1 MASRMTN
8 VITVRQPYASLIMA
22 GVKTWETRGNPP
34 NGDMRPEGVRGL
46 PGKRINAGDRILI
59 HAANRPITF
68 ADCER
73 FNTIDPLSDVQLGW
87 VDGDPALYFR
97 DDMVE
102 TSFEAGAWTSGNT
115 FEISMT
121 FGAILGSVRFEQVLP
136 IASNDPKM
144 PSEWDDDDVVFVD
157 EATLVALVGMTETDI
172 SDQLPFGFWVPGG
185 WAWQLSDPQ
194 PFAEPIPITL
204 ITDTEGPIIV
214 PIPVRAD
221 VEFHVW
227 RLKAMPV
234 TPVTP
239 VTPVE
244 NRESRE

>member
-1 MASRMTN
+1 MVSRMTN
-8 VITVRQPYASLIMA
+8 VITVDQPYASLIMA

-46 PGKRINAGDRILI
+46 PGRRINAGDRILI

-73 FNTIDPLSDVQLGW
+73 FNTIDPLSNVQLGW

-121 FGAILGSVRFEQVLP
+121 FGAILGSVRVADALP
-136 IASNDPKM
+136 IAGEDGPIETLQIVAS
-144 PSEWDDDDVVFVD
+144 DDSLTLWHPACGAPGD
-157 EATLVALVGMTETDI
+157 EADERDI
-172 SDQLPFGFWVPGG
+172 SDQLPFGNWTPGG
-185 WAWQLSDPQ
+185 WAWGLAD
-194 PFAEPIPITL
+194 PIPTTEQCPACKGNGWFRE
-204 ITDTEGPIIV
+204 TDGSPTRCYVCDNDWVCDPV
-214 PIPVRAD
+214 PVKGKQG
-221 VEFHVW
+221 VW
-227 RLKAMPV
+227 KWTA
-234 TPVTP
+234 
-239 VTPVE
+239 
-244 NRESRE
+244 

>member
-1 MASRMTN
+1 MTPEQTGAERYLASRMNNRDYREAYEAAVTGPMN
-8 VITVRQPYASLIMA
+8 VITLYQPHASLIMA

-73 FNTIDPLSDVQLGW
+73 FNTIDPLSNVQLGW

-121 FGAILGSVRFEQVLP
+121 FGAILGSVRFEAAIPVRTHVHNPHLP
-136 IASNDPKM
+136 KLDDWSAWICHETDIAKLTYEIDGFP
-144 PSEWDDDDVVFVD
+144 D
-157 EATLVALVGMTETDI
+157 LDI
-172 SDQLPFGFWVPGG
+172 SDQLPFGNWTPGG
-185 WAWQLSDPQ
+185 WAWELADPQ
-194 PFAEPIPITL
+194 PL
-204 ITDTEGPIIV
+204 DQ
-214 PIPVRAD
+214 PIPVKGKQG
-221 VEFHVW
+221 VW
-227 RLKAMPV
+227 EWK
-234 TPVTP
+234 
-239 VTPVE
+239 
-244 NRESRE
+244 

>member
-1 MASRMTN
+1 MTN
-8 VITVRQPYASLIMA
+8 VITVYQPYASLIMA

-46 PGKRINAGDRILI
+46 PGRRINAGDRIGI

-73 FNTIDPLSDVQLGW
+73 FNTIDPLSNVQLGW

-121 FGAILGSVRFEQVLP
+121 FGAILGSVRIDRVLP
-136 IASNDPKM
+136 IVFYDDGP
-144 PSEWDDDDVVFVD
+144 PSGWPDD
-157 EATLVALVGMTETDI
+157 EAIIDTSTDGGVRRVTLWPHGDSEGHEIDI
-172 SDQLPFGFWVPGG
+172 SDQLPYGHWLPGN
-185 WAWQLSDPQ
+185 WAWQLADPQ
-194 PFAEPIPITL
+194 PLAEPIPAK
-204 ITDTEGPIIV
+204 GKQG
-214 PIPVRAD
+214 
-221 VEFHVW
+221 VW
-227 RLKAMPV
+227 
-234 TPVTP
+234 TP
-239 VTPVE
+239 
-244 NRESRE
+244 